1 VGCAACIV
9 HSEVQTSA
17 DILPLDIEN
26 VVNKIF
32 QYFHI
37 CTVRVEEL
45 KEFCTFVD
53 TEYRQVLGSP
63 FVDTEYRQ
71 VLGSVKT
78 RWLSL
83 EPAVD
88 MVIEMSKGLKS
99 YFFVTGQL
107 SYSFEKLF
115 FL

>member
-1 VGCAACIV
+1 
-9 HSEVQTSA
+9 
-17 DILPLDIEN
+17 LPVEIET

-37 CTVRVEEL
+37 YTMRVQEL

-53 TEYRQVLGSP
+53 TEYKQVL
-63 FVDTEYRQ
+63 DC
-71 VLGSVKT
+71 KT

-88 MVIEMSKGLKS
+88 RVIDMYE
-99 YFFVTGQL
+99 
-107 SYSFEKLF
+107 
-115 FL
+115 